1 VFIYCVYRCGMYIY
15 IYVFRKTYIILYRNM
30 RRVEFRIDMCLI
42 MRFGHIFDSKVNRG
56 DGVGE
61 EKKCPSGNSHD
72 RLYGSKNIIR
82 FGTTVAA
89 AAAAALHRIYR
100 SCTQWRVLYYIFL
113 SAALIL
119 SERAQRVR
127 SESFQLPYMY
137 ESGNWTRAVLYG
149 RRGRFRNV
157 LSR

>member
-1 VFIYCVYRCGMYIY
+1 
-15 IYVFRKTYIILYRNM
+15 M

-82 FGTTVAA
+82 FGTTV
-89 AAAAALHRIYR
+89 RGRRRR
-100 SCTQWRVLYYIFL
+100 SSSSSAPHISVLYTMTCFILHFSL
-113 SAALIL
+113 RGVNTLGESTKGALRKFPTPIY
-119 SERAQRVR
+119 V
-127 SESFQLPYMY
+127 
-137 ESGNWTRAVLYG
+137 
-149 RRGRFRNV
+149 
-157 LSR
+157 